1 MAPDLM
7 EEVLSSRVRLRIM
20 DSVSVRPR
28 TLGELSD
35 LTGISVQGV
44 LRHLKK
50 LSGLGLVEE
59 RPISRV
65 APKARIVYAARSARI
80 RDYSTGGYTVV
91 KSTEEVEEGDETA
104 KIRDLERV
112 AGDLLILRRRAK
124 EEARRLGRMI
134 DEAADEQAYL
144 AASVRS
150 LPLSQSERLILEV
163 ALTEDT
169 LDDGARVLSKYYG
182 LDDRR
187 SIERVLNKAKAIV
200 SK

>member
-7 EEVLSSRVRLRIM
+7 EEVLSSKVRLRIM

-50 LSGLGLVEE
+50 LSELGLVEE
-59 RPISRV
+59 KRISRL

-91 KSTEEVEEGDETA
+91 KSTEEAEVGGETA
-104 KIRDLERV
+104 KTRDLERA

-124 EEARRLGRMI
+124 EEARRLGRII

-144 AASVRS
+144 AAAIRS
-150 LPLSQSERLILEV
+150 LPLSQSEKLVLEV
-163 ALTEDT
+163 VLTEDT
-169 LDDGARVLSKYYG
+169 LEDAARVLSKYYG

-187 SIERVLNKAKAIV
+187 SIESVLNKARAVV